1 MVCSSMADRAP
12 NRVGRLHSNNP
23 EDAVWR
29 AQQARVDA
37 DIAGLSRDPELE
49 RLVAEW
55 GAAGFP
61 TEDVIERIKAYAKA
75 RYRVTSKAG
84 RAD

>member
-1 MVCSSMADRAP
+1 M
-12 NRVGRLHSNNP
+12 GRLHSNNP
-23 EDAVWR
+23 EDAAWR

-49 RLVAEW
+49 GLVAEW
-55 GAAGFP
+55 DAAGLP
-61 TEDVIERIKAYAKA
+61 TEAVIERIKAYAKA
-75 RYRVTSKAG
+75 RYRLTAKAG